1 MLLEREYELD
11 LVDGAL
17 RSARGG
23 TGSLVVITGP
33 LGIGKTELSRTL
45 VRHGR
50 QVGFRV
56 LRASGALH
64 ERNFDFGVLRQLLD
78 PVLNAAGPELLEQ
91 WCGGTCDA
99 ARQVFADEWLQ
110 PEPRWPMHKLEMAVH
125 ELHLLMAK
133 MSAEQ
138 PLLILLDDLQWADTA
153 SLRWLSY
160 LSKRMEGLSVTVV
173 VTLLGGDPG
182 AELPLVREISDS
194 AALTL
199 QLGRLS
205 AAGARQLVHDQFG
218 ESGEEGFVRTCLQAS
233 AGNPMFLNSM
243 LRDMKAAGRRP
254 LVTEA
259 EAVRSW
265 QPSGWR
271 ERLSSCLNGQP
282 PAVRAL
288 LQVIAVL
295 RDETDVKFVA
305 PIAGLDQIDYTEAVR
320 VLRRLG
326 LLTTESP
333 PRAVQPAIRITVAE
347 LMTVDEVEEIHIR
360 AATVLFSHGRPA
372 EEVAAHL
379 VEVASPL
386 DESYLIETLKSAA
399 EAVLERGEPETAAS
413 YLRRAL
419 LDSSADGE
427 DRAELLVELATAER
441 AFDPSASVRH
451 VSQAVPILSSAR
463 ERAVAVARL
472 SPMMLASSAP
482 AAEQVREIAREMGQ
496 PEDLSGAER
505 ELALR
510 LEARRRYALI
520 EDPAMLMDCV
530 HRLRMMGPQPPME
543 TAADRELVAVLL
555 YAATIASEIGAA
567 EVGRVANRILEWEP
581 ACARH
586 VYTGLPL
593 LVNVLVG
600 ADSLDNLSSWLD
612 RVRQLDQ
619 HDEDVVTRTL
629 VCTETAMLLMSVG
642 KLPQALSYARKAIHL
657 GGLDWEHGS
666 SVTMMAVA
674 MLAIESRDPE
684 LTRMMLEDCEP
695 RAKGVCVVA
704 ALRLLQGTAVTA
716 RSELG
721 PALQQILDIGRQLDQ
736 LGRRN
741 PALCPWRGIAATL
754 HHRLGNVDEANE
766 LIEQEY
772 KLALEWGSPAAIGR
786 AMRMQAQL
794 SDESKDIELLREAI
808 PVLDES
814 ANRLE
819 LTRTHLILG
828 RRLRESGDPGAEEHL
843 RKASTLA
850 DECGMQ
856 LLVDRAN
863 AELAVPAVLSTTPG
877 PVLTPTE
884 HRVAM
889 LARSGLT
896 NQEIAAEAQ
905 VTSRAVEKHL
915 TKVYR
920 KLGIRGRAELGDALQ
935 SQQEHTSPR

>member
-11 LVDGAL
+11 LLDKAL

-23 TGSLVVITGP
+23 TGSLVVISGP
-33 LGIGKTELSRTL
+33 LGMGKSELSRTL

-64 ERNFDFGVLRQLLD
+64 ERDFDFGVVRQLFD
-78 PVLNAAGPELLEQ
+78 PVLNTADPELRER
-91 WCGGTCDA
+91 WCGGACDA
-99 ARQVFADEWLQ
+99 THQVFADEWLQ
-110 PEPRWPMHKLEMAVH
+110 PEPRWPVHKLETAVH
-125 ELHLLMAK
+125 DLHLLTAG
-133 MSAEQ
+133 MSSDQ
-138 PLLILLDDLQWADTA
+138 PLLILVDDLQWADPA

-160 LSKRMEGLSVTVV
+160 LSKRTEGLAVTVA
-173 VTLLGGDPG
+173 VTLLDGDPG

-194 AALTL
+194 ATLTL

-205 AAGARQLVHDQFG
+205 AAGTRQLVHDQFG
-218 ESGEEGFVRTCLQAS
+218 EPGEEGFVRTCLHAS

-288 LQVIAVL
+288 LRAVAVL
-295 RDETDVKFVA
+295 RDEIDPKFVA
-305 PIAGLDQIDYTEAVR
+305 PIAGLDEVDYTEAVR

-326 LLTTESP
+326 LLTTESS
-333 PRAVQPAIRITVAE
+333 PRAVQSATRTTVAE
-347 LMTVDEVEEIHIR
+347 LMTVDEVEEIHLR
-360 AATVLFSHGRPA
+360 AANVLYSHGRPA

-379 VEVASPL
+379 VEVASAL
-386 DESYLIETLKSAA
+386 GESHLIETLKSAA
-399 EAVLERGEPETAAS
+399 EAVLGRGEPEVAAS

-441 AFDPSASVRH
+441 AFDPSAAVRH
-451 VSQAVPILSSAR
+451 VSQAVPILTSVR
-463 ERAVAVARL
+463 ERAVALARL

-482 AAEQVREIAREMGQ
+482 AAEQVREVAQEIGQ
-496 PEDLSGAER
+496 PSGLSGAER

-510 LEARRRYALI
+510 MEARRRYALI
-520 EDPAMLMDCV
+520 EDPAMLRDCV
-530 HRLRMMGPQPPME
+530 HRLRLMGPYPPME

-555 YAATIASEIGAA
+555 YAASIAAEIGAA
-567 EVGRVANRILEWEP
+567 EVGRLANRILEWEP
-581 ACARH
+581 TCARH

-629 VCTETAMLLMSVG
+629 VCTETATLLMSVG
-642 KLPQALSYARKAIHL
+642 KVPQALSYARKAIHL

-666 SVTMMAVA
+666 SVTMMTVA
-674 MLAIESRDPE
+674 MLAMESRDPE
-684 LTRMMLEDCEP
+684 LTRMLLEDCEP
-695 RAKGVCVVA
+695 RGKGVCIVA
-704 ALRLLQGTAVTA
+704 ALRLLQGTTVTA

-721 PALQQILDIGRQLDQ
+721 PALQQILDIGRQFDQ

-741 PALCPWRGIAATL
+741 PAFCPWRSIAATL
-754 HHRLGNVDEANE
+754 HHRLGNIDEAHE
-766 LIEQEY
+766 LIEEEY
-772 KLALEWGSPAAIGR
+772 KQALAWGAPAAIGR
-786 AMRMQAQL
+786 AMRTHALL
-794 SDESKDIELLREAI
+794 SDKGKDIQLLREAI
-808 PVLDES
+808 PVLEES

-819 LTRTHLILG
+819 LTRAHLLLG
-828 RRLRESGDPGAEEHL
+828 RRLRASGDPGAEEHL
-843 RKASTLA
+843 RKASALA
-850 DECGMQ
+850 AECGMQ
-856 LLVDRAN
+856 LLVDRAKT
-863 AELAVPAVLSTTPG
+863 ELAVPTAPSETPG

-884 HRVAM
+884 HRVAL

-896 NQEIAAEAQ
+896 NQEIATEAQ

-915 TKVYR
+915 TKIYR

-935 SQQEHTSPR
+935 PLQEHTSPH